1 MSRLRLTI
9 LSPAR
14 PEFFSRPPPLSREND
29 SSFRGIFFGPLY
41 FMSPNF
47 GFRNWKTVNP
57 TVQNPVH
64 TVQKCVGTVDFTLF
78 CARFFS
84 LFQPGNCQSALTKK
98 IMDARRTVVHCS

>member
-9 LSPAR
+9 LSRRAR
-14 PEFFSRPPPLSREND
+14 NFSPSTPSLSREND

-78 CARFFS
+78 A
-84 LFQPGNCQSALTKK
+84 PGFLPVSAGQLSICPDKK